1 MNKNINSILLDR
13 FSIGR
18 IPSQTDFHDLI
29 NSIPYAS
36 SLNLTQ
42 DYLDNHIKDWID
54 HKYIDLFDWLQSDIY
69 KIIYINTDLNFTNLD
84 TSYGSTPEKIIFK
97 NAKIIVD
104 HKERMPQ
111 FDEGNQVPTT
121 IQLNT
126 RFEFINCDI
135 IGNDK
140 CLTFIGSPLN
150 DGTKITEGEIVLKNS
165 NLINVYP
172 DPNINV
178 RTDIGIDLQWIDN
191 TKALAIRAYNSKI
204 VTYRIGPK
212 DKPEKLYSDYPTGCI
227 YLNSGSSIEIVSNGY
242 SLGSD
247 ITIYLYKLESD
258 DTSIIKNAHIK
269 AFEGRGNFKNC
280 NLEYDTLL
288 NYGNDTGAYTQFLTG
303 CYIHAK
309 EHNRFG
315 RLFNVKNCNIDYDSI
330 SMGFECYAFGNIYD
344 REDIF
349 STYKGDNL
357 EWETMPSTGAS
368 YGNCIIKFN
377 PTTTATLSLDD
388 NTEKR
393 NYTIKFYDKQKNFIN
408 NFEIQKFRL
417 NIVDVNNYQISE
429 DKTTITYIRP
439 KDNNYIE
446 LCLRVYF
453 PDLNVTREWV
463 HVLNNDNDEDLIF
476 NVFEYENHLL

>member
-1 MNKNINSILLDR
+1 MNKNFNSILLDT

-18 IPSQTDFHDLI
+18 IPSQTDFHNLI
-29 NSIPYAS
+29 NSIPYVS

-42 DYLDNHIKDWID
+42 DYLDNHIKD
-54 HKYIDLFDWLQSDIY
+54 YIDYKYSNLFNWLQSDIY

-126 RFEFINCDI
+126 VFEFINCDI

-140 CLTFIGSPLN
+140 CLTFIGSNNIHSGAGIL
-150 DGTKITEGEIVLKNS
+150 LKNS
-165 NLINVYP
+165 DLINVYP

-191 TKALAIRAYNSKI
+191 TKYLGLYCYNSRI

-212 DKPEKLYSDYPTGCI
+212 DKPEKLYSDYPTGSI
-227 YLNSGSSIEIVSNGY
+227 NLNSGSSIEITSNPWT
-242 SLGSD
+242 LGSD
-247 ITIYLYKLESD
+247 ITIYLYRLESD

-280 NLEYDTLL
+280 NLEYDMLL
-288 NYGNDTGAYTQFLTG
+288 NYGDYPTAYTQFLTG

-309 EHNRFG
+309 EYNRFG
-315 RLFNVKNCNIDYDSI
+315 RLFNVKNCNIDYDNI
-330 SMGFECYAFGNIYD
+330 NMGFECYAFGNMYD

-357 EWETMPSTGAS
+357 GWETAVAPSPIAS
-368 YGNCIIKFN
+368 YGNYITKFN

-388 NTEKR
+388 NTEKL